1 MRIRIRC
8 RDNDHENCNWLKWQG
23 LSRMFQEN
31 RWRVI
36 WAEIGRSGSYADP
49 PKHCWAPSKN
59 QPSDA
64 RS

>member
-8 RDNDHENCNWLKWQG
+8 RDNDHENYNWLKWQG

-36 WAEIGRSGSYADP
+36 WTEIGRSGSYADR
-49 PKHCWAPSKN
+49 PKHC
-59 QPSDA
+59 
-64 RS
+64 